1 VATEKT
7 RVLIDA
13 GLSFRELSSRLQAI
27 GEDPAKLDAV
37 LISHEHSDHVSG
49 LPVLARKLGYR
60 VPVYA
65 THLTAPALAWDER
78 SPHVETFQAGC
89 RFSIGGL
96 EIESFTIPHDAIDPV
111 AFTFHAQG
119 MKIASVTDLGYIPE
133 SIKYHLHGTQLL
145 ILESNHDLEMLKVGP
160 YPWSVKQR
168 VMGRKGHLSNDVV
181 SDFIREDLDPYTAT
195 LVLGHIS
202 ENNNHPELVR
212 LVAGQALAAR
222 SVFTRLVIA
231 APRLQT
237 EVFTL

>member
-1 VATEKT
+1 MATEKT
-7 RVLIDA
+7 RILIDA
-13 GLSFRELSSRLQAI
+13 GLSFRELASRLGAI

-49 LPVLARKLGYR
+49 LPVLMRKLDYQ

-65 THLTAPALAWDER
+65 THLTAPALAWDAR
-78 SPHVETFQAGC
+78 TPRVETFQAGC
-89 RFSIGGL
+89 RFSIGEL
-96 EIESFTIPHDAIDPV
+96 EVDSFTIPHDAADPV
-111 AFTFHAQG
+111 AFSFHAQG

-133 SIKYHLHGTQLL
+133 SIKYHLRGTTLL

-160 YPWSVKQR
+160 YPWPVKQR

-181 SDFIREDLDPYTAT
+181 SDFIREDLDPSTAT

-222 SVFTRLVIA
+222 SLSTKLVIA
-231 APRLQT
+231 EPRRQT
-237 EVFTL
+237 EVFIL